1 MGDDRRVNPQVRAWI
16 GTVFRLA
23 LAGILFWSGFAKL
36 LDHDESRQAIIGYRL
51 PGVSGVLIDVLA
63 WGLPAGEILL
73 AILLLVGL
81 FTRWAALATAVL
93 MMGFVIGIA
102 SVWIRGYNIECGCFG
117 GGGEA
122 LTEEGKEWR
131 YTSAMLRDFLFTGMA
146 VWLVA
151 WPRTMLSLDGGPRT
165 PVVDPDD
172 DLTDIDIDIDIDT
185 DADTETLEE
194 PTR

>member
-1 MGDDRRVNPQVRAWI
+1 VNPQVRAWI
-16 GTVFRLA
+16 GTVFRLV

-51 PGVSGVLIDVLA
+51 PGVSGALIDILA
-63 WGLPAGEILL
+63 WALPAGEILL

-81 FTRWAALATAVL
+81 FTRWAALGTALL
-93 MMGFVIGIA
+93 MMGFVVGIA

-131 YTSAMLRDFLFTGMA
+131 YASAMLRDFLFTGMA

-151 WPRTMLSLDGGPRT
+151 WPRTMLSLDAGPRPAHDDLAET
-165 PVVDPDD
+165 DDDTDD
-172 DLTDIDIDIDIDT
+172 DLIDSTTDSTTDT
-185 DADTETLEE
+185 DAETLEE

>member
-1 MGDDRRVNPQVRAWI
+1 MVRDDRGVNPQVRAWI
-16 GTVFRLA
+16 GTLFRVA
-23 LAGILFWSGFAKL
+23 LAVILFWSGFAKL

-51 PGVSGVLIDVLA
+51 PGVSGVMIDLLA
-63 WGLPAGEILL
+63 WGLPAFEILL

-81 FTRWAALATAVL
+81 FTRWAALGTALL

-122 LTEEGKEWR
+122 LTEDDKVWR
-131 YTSAMLRDFLFTGMA
+131 YSSAMLRDFLFTGMA

-151 WPRTMLSLDGGPRT
+151 WPRTMLSLDGGPR
-165 PVVDPDD
+165 PALDDVDPDD
-172 DLTDIDIDIDIDT
+172 EPDDPNDSTTDT
-185 DADTETLEE
+185 HAETLEE